1 MRHPRRSFATVVAG
15 LVAVTLLGCAAHRHA
30 PAPLPAASPTGLV
43 SADSAQPVE
52 KLVLEIENHNWSDI
66 VVFVVHDGLTSRLTQ
81 VTAGRSVSVPLLP
94 RHVGA
99 MGTLRLAV
107 HPIGGSSD
115 YTSESLSL
123 RTGNTIRLTVESRV
137 GHSSVAVW

>member
-1 MRHPRRSFATVVAG
+1 MRHLRRSFAALAIGLAAG
-15 LVAVTLLGCAAHRHA
+15 TLVGCAAHR
-30 PAPLPAASPTGLV
+30 PASPSPPALS
-43 SADSAQPVE
+43 SADSALPLDS
-52 KLVLEIENHNWSDI
+52 LVLEIDNHNWSDI
-66 VVFVVHDGLTSRLTQ
+66 VVFVLHDGRSSRLTQ
-81 VTAGRSVSVPLLP
+81 VTAGRSVSVPLRP
-94 RHVGA
+94 QHIGA

>member
-1 MRHPRRSFATVVAG
+1 MRRLPGSFVALAIG
-15 LVAVTLLGCAAHRHA
+15 FAAGSLGGCAANHRA
-30 PAPLPAASPTGLV
+30 PATPSAALSDDSVPPL
-43 SADSAQPVE
+43 DN
-52 KLVLEIENHNWSDI
+52 LVLEIENHNWSDI
-66 VVFVVHDGLTSRLTQ
+66 VVFVLHDGHSSRLAQ
-81 VTAGRSVSVPLLP
+81 VTAGRSVSVPLLR
-94 RHVGA
+94 RHIGA

-123 RTGNTIRLTVESRV
+123 RTGSTVRLTVESRV

>member
-1 MRHPRRSFATVVAG
+1 MRHPRRSFATAIAG
-15 LVAVTLLGCAAHRHA
+15 LVAGALLGCAAHRRA
-30 PAPLPAASPTGLV
+30 PAPPPTTSPDQLI

-52 KLVLEIENHNWSDI
+52 QLVLEIENHNWSDI

-115 YTSESLSL
+115 YTSESVSL
-123 RTGNTIRLTVESRV
+123 RTGSTIRLTVESSV
-137 GHSSVAVW
+137 GRSSVAVW

>member
-1 MRHPRRSFATVVAG
+1 MRHPRRLLAA
-15 LVAVTLLGCAAHRHA
+15 LLLGLTAGTIAGCVAHRVA
-30 PAPLPAASPTGLV
+30 PPPSSATRPEPLPDDASSHV
-43 SADSAQPVE
+43 DR
-52 KLVLEIENHNWSDI
+52 LVLEIENHNWSDI
-66 VVFVVHDGLTSRLTQ
+66 VVFILHDGRTSRLTQ
-81 VTAGRSVSVPLLP
+81 VSAGRSVSVPLLP
-94 RHVGA
+94 RHIGS

>member
-1 MRHPRRSFATVVAG
+1 MRQPRRSFAALAVV
-15 LVAVTLLGCAAHRHA
+15 LLSGCAAHSHSATPPVAA
-30 PAPLPAASPTGLV
+30 PV
-43 SADSAQPVE
+43 SGDSVLPVE
-52 KLVLEIENHNWSDI
+52 SLVLEIENHNWSDI
-66 VVFVVHDGLTSRLTQ
+66 VVFVLHDGLTSRLAQ

-94 RHVGA
+94 RQVGA

-137 GHSSVAVW
+137 AHSSVAVW

>member
-1 MRHPRRSFATVVAG
+1 MRHLRRSLAALTLGLAAG
-15 LVAVTLLGCAAHRHA
+15 TIVGCALHRA
-30 PAPLPAASPTGLV
+30 PPASP
-43 SADSAQPVE
+43 SASSPADSIAPVDS
-52 KLVLEIENHNWSDI
+52 LVLEIENHNWSDI
-66 VVFVVHDGLTSRLTQ
+66 VVYVLHDGVTSRLAQ
-81 VTAGRSVSVPLLP
+81 VTAGRSLSMPLQA

-107 HPIGGSSD
+107 HPIGGTSD

-123 RTGNTIRLTVESRV
+123 RTGNTIRLTVESKV

>member
-1 MRHPRRSFATVVAG
+1 MRHPLRALPVVLGLAG
-15 LVAVTLLGCAAHRHA
+15 SLTGCAAHHRT
-30 PAPLPAASPTGLV
+30 SPDVPDDAYVQSLENT
-43 SADSAQPVE
+43 
-52 KLVLEIENHNWSDI
+52 VLEIENHNWSDI
-66 VVFVVHDGLTSRLTQ
+66 VVFVLHDGRSSRLAQ

-94 RHVGA
+94 QHYSA
-99 MGTLRLAV
+99 MGTFRLAV

-123 RTGNTIRLTVESRV
+123 RTGNTVRLTVESKV

>member
-1 MRHPRRSFATVVAG
+1 MRHPLRSFPALALGVVAS
-15 LVAVTLLGCAAHRHA
+15 TLAGCATHRA
-30 PAPLPAASPTGLV
+30 PSSTPSAVS
-43 SADSAQPVE
+43 SADSVTSIDS
-52 KLVLEIENHNWSDI
+52 LVLEVENHNWSDI
-66 VVFVVHDGLTSRLTQ
+66 VVYVLHDGLTSRLAQ
-81 VTAGRSVSVPLLP
+81 VTAGRSISVPLKA

-123 RTGNTIRLTVESRV
+123 RTGNTIRLTVESKV
-137 GHSSVAVW
+137 AHSSVAVW

>member
-1 MRHPRRSFATVVAG
+1 MRHPRRS
-15 LVAVTLLGCAAHRHA
+15 LVARAVVLAAGTIVGCATHHG
-30 PAPLPAASPTGLV
+30 ASSPPSNT
-43 SADSAQPVE
+43 SPESFSDSAPPVE
-52 KLVLEIENHNWSDI
+52 RLVLEIENHNWSDI
-66 VVFVVHDGLTSRLTQ
+66 VVFVLHDGHTSRLTQ

-94 RHVGA
+94 QHIGA

-137 GHSSVAVW
+137 VHSSVAVW

>member
-1 MRHPRRSFATVVAG
+1 MRHLRGSFVALTIG
-15 LVAVTLLGCAAHRHA
+15 AAGTLAGCAAHRRA
-30 PAPLPAASPTGLV
+30 PSLATVQS
-43 SADSAQPVE
+43 SADSVPSLE
-52 KLVLEIENHNWSDI
+52 SLVLEIENHNWSDI
-66 VVFVVHDGLTSRLTQ
+66 VVFVLHDGQSSRLAQ
-81 VTAGRSVSVPLLP
+81 VTAGRSLSVPLQP

-123 RTGNTIRLTVESRV
+123 RTGNTIRLTVESKV

>member
-1 MRHPRRSFATVVAG
+1 MHHPGRSFVA
-15 LVAVTLLGCAAHRHA
+15 LVLGVAACALAGCATSR
-30 PAPLPAASPTGLV
+30 AASSV
-43 SADSAQPVE
+43 SSASSSADSISPIDS
-52 KLVLEIENHNWSDI
+52 LVLEIENHNWSD
-66 VVFVVHDGLTSRLTQ
+66 VVVYVVHDGVTSRLAQ
-81 VTAGRSVSVPLLP
+81 VTAGRSLSVPLKP
-94 RHVGA
+94 HHVGA

-123 RTGNTIRLTVESRV
+123 RTGNTIRLTVESKV